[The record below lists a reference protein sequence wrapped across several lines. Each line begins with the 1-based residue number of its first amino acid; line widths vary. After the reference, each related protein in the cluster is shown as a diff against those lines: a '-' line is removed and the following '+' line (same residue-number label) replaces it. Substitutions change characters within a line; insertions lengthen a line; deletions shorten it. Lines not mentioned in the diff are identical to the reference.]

1 MNCQRSNKN
10 KKGNSP
16 LKFIYQ
22 TKVFEYL
29 ELKDLLNC
37 RLVCREWKM
46 FLNYFPLQCSIYSKS
61 QIFSIFP
68 HCSNVV
74 INEISTPIIS
84 ILNTTKWLQSLSI
97 RHMTQESCNLLS
109 NMDLKMLTYLEIFF
123 SNATHLNINNL
134 LNLKKLMLYD
144 FPSLLDNGLICHVES
159 LKTIKLSSI
168 PYFSFKNVKQFSPY
182 IKEIELIN
190 MPKIG
195 PKSIQQFN
203 HFKKLKKLTISDNEE
218 LTDSV
223 LKENLKNVHLE
234 QLTISDCT
242 GLEGSFISG
251 LPPLK
256 KLTLTFNKSLDDRC
270 LCTYNHCEKIESL
283 DLFGSSIIKIPS
295 FPNLKRLS
303 IGYTNTLILNLT
315 HLTMLKSLDVTYLK
329 LNDTDLN
336 QIAILTGLIALNLSF
351 NTSITNTGLKKIIS
365 SCKELQ
371 AINLARCTLIT
382 SIGIKMLSQLK
393 NLRFCVLPNFMKIY
407 HDQLCDEKNLF
418 NMNNEWGHNN

>member
-29 ELKDLLNC
+29 EFKDLLNC

-68 HCSNVV
+68 HCSNVI

-109 NMDLKMLTYLEIFF
+109 NIDLKMLTYLEIFF
-123 SNATHLNINNL
+123 SNATYLNINNL

-144 FPSLLDNGLICHVES
+144 FPSLLDNGLICNVET

-168 PYFSFKNVKQFSPY
+168 PYFTFKNIKKFSPY

-190 MPKIG
+190 MPKVG
-195 PKSIQQFN
+195 SKTIQQFN
-203 HFKKLKKLTISDNEE
+203 HFKKLKKLIISDNDE
-218 LTDSV
+218 LTDSI
-223 LKENLKNVHLE
+223 LKKNLKNIHLE
-234 QLTISDCT
+234 HLTISDCS
-242 GLEGSFISG
+242 GLEGSFISD

-256 KLTLTFNKSLDDRC
+256 KLTLTFNKSLDNKC
-270 LCTYNHCEKIESL
+270 LCSYNYYDKIESL

-303 IGYTNTLILNLT
+303 IGYTNTHIFNLT
-315 HLTMLKSLDVTYLK
+315 HLTMLKSLDLTYLK
-329 LNDTDLN
+329 LTDTDLD
-336 QIAILTGLIALNLSF
+336 QITILTGLITLNLSF
-351 NTSITNTGLKKIIS
+351 NTLITNSGLIKIIS
-365 SCKELQ
+365 SCKQLQ

-382 SIGIKMLSQLK
+382 SIGIRMLNQLK
-393 NLRFCVLPNFMKIY
+393 NLQFCVLPNFMKIY
-407 HDQLCDEKNLF
+407 RDQLFNEKNLF
-418 NMNNEWGHNN
+418 MNNEWRRHNN